1 MSEKIG
7 EKSFLKKCEA
17 SRESESRASVSRATV
32 SRGSENRASVR
43 ESSFK
48 TKSEPKLERKFDFT
62 FDNWTETKPEKK
74 YFISERFQGIINRLV
89 KSVSMSFKSNSVQV
103 VCLSVLGFCAGVFLT
118 CILITARRPDSRHG
132 VGGLE
137 TSAEPEYEENL
148 SSLLAQV
155 EKDTAADFDAD
166 AEALLSDSVD
176 EASADAALTDSALS
190 DPDSS
195 VITYQTYRVKAGDMI
210 GFIADAFDVTQD
222 TIISVNNIKQSRLIQ
237 PGQYLKIP
245 SMPGIIYTVKK
256 NGETPA
262 TIAEKYKVNAE
273 KCASANY
280 VSLDTELKAGTSI
293 FVPEAELDWATRQE
307 INGDLFKKPLHARY
321 WLSSNYGWRDSP
333 FNAGKR
339 TFHGGV
345 DMAVA
350 QGTPIYAALDGTVTA
365 VGYNATYG
373 NYVIITHH
381 SGYKTLYGHMKA
393 TACRKGNFVYTNT
406 VIGYVGSTGMSTGP
420 HLHFTVYKNGKT
432 INPFAVLN

>member
-1 MSEKIG
+1 MSDKIG

-17 SRESESRASVSRATV
+17 SLVDKELQKEPGKRADWESV
-32 SRGSENRASVR
+32 
-43 ESSFK
+43 K
-48 TKSEPKLERKFDFT
+48 KH
-62 FDNWTETKPEKK
+62 EKK
-74 YFISERFQGIINRLV
+74 CFISHRFQCIIKLLV
-89 KSVSMSFKSNSVQV
+89 KSFVMSFKSNSVQV
-103 VCLSVLGFCAGVFLT
+103 ICLSVLGFCAGVFLT

-137 TSAEPEYEENL
+137 TSAEPEYSENL
-148 SSLLAQV
+148 STLLAEV
-155 EKDTAADFDAD
+155 EKDVKASDSASLTEKSFVPAAVGEAADDINVDDLLAIGAD
-166 AEALLSDSVD
+166 APN
-176 EASADAALTDSALS
+176 ADAAAE
-190 DPDSS
+190 SS
-195 VITYQTYRVKAGDMI
+195 GGAVSSIVTYQTYRVKSGDMI

-245 SMPGIIYTVKK
+245 SMAGIIYTVKK
-256 NGETPA
+256 NGETA
-262 TIAEKYKVNAE
+262 ASIAEKYKVNAE
-273 KCASANY
+273 KCANANY
-280 VSLDTELKAGTSI
+280 VSLDTELKAGTSL
-293 FVPEAELDWATRQE
+293 FVPDAELDWATRQE

-333 FNAGKR
+333 FNAGSR
-339 TFHGGV
+339 TFHGGI
-345 DMAVA
+345 DMAVS

-381 SGYKTLYGHMKA
+381 SGYKTLYGHMKS

-432 INPFAVLN
+432 INPLTVLN

>member
-1 MSEKIG
+1 MSDKIG
-7 EKSFLKKCEA
+7 EKSLLKKCEA
-17 SRESESRASVSRATV
+17 TLES
-32 SRGSENRASVR
+32 
-43 ESSFK
+43 
-48 TKSEPKLERKFDFT
+48 KSE
-62 FDNWTETKPEKK
+62 KK
-74 YFISERFQGIINRLV
+74 CFISGSFQAIMNRFV
-89 KSVSMSFKSNSVQV
+89 KSVVMSFKSNSVKI

-118 CILITARRPDSRHG
+118 CLLITARRPDSRHG

-148 SSLLAQV
+148 SSLLADV
-155 EKDTAADFDAD
+155 EKDIAAADAVEEASLAD
-166 AEALLSDSVD
+166 ASLKDL
-176 EASADAALTDSALS
+176 
-190 DPDSS
+190 DSS

-222 TIISVNNIKQSRLIQ
+222 TIISVNNIRQSRLIQ

-280 VSLDTELKAGTSI
+280 VSLDTELKAGTSLFI
-293 FVPEAELDWATRQE
+293 PDAELDWATRQE
-307 INGDLFKKPLHARY
+307 INGDLFKKPLHTRY
-321 WLSSNYGWRDSP
+321 WLSSSYGWRDSP

-339 TFHGGV
+339 TFHGGI
-345 DMAVA
+345 DMASST
-350 QGTPIYAALDGTVTA
+350 GTPIYAALDGTVTA

-381 SGYKTLYGHMKA
+381 SGYKTLYGHMKS

-432 INPFAVLN
+432 INPLVVLN

>member
-1 MSEKIG
+1 MSKKIT
-7 EKSFLKKCEA
+7 EKSLLKKCEA
-17 SRESESRASVSRATV
+17 TLGLSEASV
-32 SRGSENRASVR
+32 
-43 ESSFK
+43 
-48 TKSEPKLERKFDFT
+48 
-62 FDNWTETKPEKK
+62 EKK
-74 YFISERFQGIINRLV
+74 YFISERFQCIINKLV
-89 KSVSMSFKSNSVQV
+89 KSIVMSFKSNSIQV

-118 CILITARRPDSRHG
+118 CLLITARRPDSRHG

-137 TSAEPEYEENL
+137 TAAEPEYEENL
-148 SSLLAQV
+148 STLLASV
-155 EKDTAADFDAD
+155 EKDISAADNEAAGDSGVDVAD
-166 AEALLSDSVD
+166 AL
-176 EASADAALTDSALS
+176 ASADF
-190 DPDSS
+190 DSS

-222 TIISVNNIKQSRLIQ
+222 TIISVNNIRQSRLIQ

-256 NGETPA
+256 NGETPQI
-262 TIAEKYKVNAE
+262 IAEKYKVNPE
-273 KCASANY
+273 KCANANY
-280 VSLDTELKAGTSI
+280 ISLDTELNAGPSL
-293 FVPEAELDWATRQE
+293 FVPDAELDWAPRQE

-321 WLSSNYGWRDSP
+321 WLSSNYGWRNSP
-333 FNAGKR
+333 FNAGAR

-350 QGTPIYAALDGTVTA
+350 KGTPIYAALDGTVTA

-381 SGYKTLYGHMKA
+381 SGYKTLYGHMNS
-393 TACRKGNFVYTNT
+393 TACKTGNFVYTNT

-432 INPFAVLN
+432 INPMAVLN

>member
-1 MSEKIG
+1 MSDKIG
-7 EKSFLKKCEA
+7 EKSFLRKCEA
-17 SRESESRASVSRATV
+17 SLVQNPQKIT
-32 SRGSENRASVR
+32 G
-43 ESSFK
+43 
-48 TKSEPKLERKFDFT
+48 
-62 FDNWTETKPEKK
+62 EKK
-74 YFISERFQGIINRLV
+74 DFISEKKHCIINKLV
-89 KSVSMSFKSNSVQV
+89 NNVVMSFKSNSIQV

-118 CILITARRPDSRHG
+118 CVLITARRPDTRHG

-148 SSLLAQV
+148 STLLAEV
-155 EKDTAADFDAD
+155 DKDIKAADSVKKEPADISEIADDDNLLALAEDAPD
-166 AEALLSDSVD
+166 AS
-176 EASADAALTDSALS
+176 ASADSAL
-190 DPDSS
+190 PEAVSS
-195 VITYQTYRVKAGDMI
+195 IITYQTYRVKSGDMI

-262 TIAEKYKVNAE
+262 TIAEKYKVNAD

-280 VSLDTELKAGTSI
+280 VSLDTELKAGTSL
-293 FVPEAELDWATRQE
+293 FVPDAELDWATRQE

-333 FNAGKR
+333 FNPGKR
-339 TFHGGV
+339 TFHGGL

-350 QGTPIYAALDGTVTA
+350 SGTPIYAALDGTVTA
-365 VGYNATYG
+365 VGFNATYG

-381 SGYKTLYGHMKA
+381 SGYKTLYGHMKS

-432 INPFAVLN
+432 INPMVVLN

>member
-1 MSEKIG
+1 MSDKIG

-17 SRESESRASVSRATV
+17 SLKMEE
-32 SRGSENRASVR
+32 
-43 ESSFK
+43 K
-48 TKSEPKLERKFDFT
+48 TIL
-62 FDNWTETKPEKK
+62 EKK
-74 YFISERFQGIINRLV
+74 DFISERKHSIIRKLV
-89 KSVSMSFKSNSVQV
+89 NNVVMSFKSNSVQV
-103 VCLSVLGFCAGVFLT
+103 VSFSVLGFCAGVMLT
-118 CILITARRPDSRHG
+118 CLLITSRRPDTKHG

-137 TSAEPEYEENL
+137 TTAEPEYEENL
-148 SSLLAQV
+148 SSLLADV
-155 EKDTAADFDAD
+155 NTNLAKIEVTDAENAAD
-166 AEALLSDSVD
+166 
-176 EASADAALTDSALS
+176 SAIFSEVETAPDAAAENLDENLE
-190 DPDSS
+190 
-195 VITYQTYRVKAGDMI
+195 ITYQTYRVKSGDMI
-210 GFIADAFDVTQD
+210 GFIEDAFDVPQD

-256 NGETPA
+256 NGETPD
-262 TIAEKYKVNAE
+262 TIAEKYKVNAD
-273 KCASANY
+273 KIASVNY
-280 VSLDTELKAGTSI
+280 LNTDSELKAGTSL

-321 WLSSNYGWRDSP
+321 WLSSNYGWRNSP
-333 FNAGKR
+333 FNAGAR
-339 TFHGGV
+339 TFHGGL

-350 QGTPIYAALDGTVTA
+350 SGTPIYAALDGTVTA

-381 SGYKTLYGHMKA
+381 SGYKTLYGHMKS

-432 INPFAVLN
+432 INPMVVLN

>member
-1 MSEKIG
+1 MSDKIG
-7 EKSFLKKCEA
+7 EKSLLRKCEA
-17 SRESESRASVSRATV
+17 ELEK
-32 SRGSENRASVR
+32 NR
-43 ESSFK
+43 
-48 TKSEPKLERKFDFT
+48 
-62 FDNWTETKPEKK
+62 
-74 YFISERFQGIINRLV
+74 FISEKKHYIIGSLV
-89 KSVSMSFKSNSVQV
+89 KSLFMSFKSNSIQV

-118 CILITARRPDSRHG
+118 CVLITARRPDTRHG
-132 VGGLE
+132 VGGFE
-137 TSAEPEYEENL
+137 TTAEPEYEDNL
-148 SSLLAQV
+148 NSLLTSV
-155 EKDTAADFDAD
+155 ENDIKSAGDLVASDS
-166 AEALLSDSVD
+166 AEAAEDLLAEEGLAESTS
-176 EASADAALTDSALS
+176 ETDSS
-190 DPDSS
+190 I
-195 VITYQTYRVKAGDMI
+195 ITYQTYRVKAGDMI

-262 TIAEKYKVNAE
+262 TIAEKYKVNAD
-273 KCASANY
+273 KCASANN
-280 VSLDTELKAGTSI
+280 VSLDTELKAGISL

-321 WLSSNYGWRDSP
+321 WLSSNYGWRNSP
-333 FNAGKR
+333 FNAGSR
-339 TFHGGV
+339 SFHGGI

-432 INPFAVLN
+432 INPMTVLN

>member
-7 EKSFLKKCEA
+7 EKSLLKRCEA
-17 SRESESRASVSRATV
+17 TIQAQAAS
-32 SRGSENRASVR
+32 
-43 ESSFK
+43 
-48 TKSEPKLERKFDFT
+48 
-62 FDNWTETKPEKK
+62 EKK
-74 YFISERFQGIINRLV
+74 DFISEEKQSIMSKLRIGKLIN
-89 KSVSMSFKSNSVQV
+89 SVVMSFKSNSIQV

-118 CILITARRPDSRHG
+118 CLLITARRPDSRHG

-148 SSLLAQV
+148 SSLLADTKSQV
-155 EKDTAADFDAD
+155 KNVSASLETVTEN
-166 AEALLSDSVD
+166 AELSDDDNLLALAEDAPNADS
-176 EASADAALTDSALS
+176 SADASGES
-190 DPDSS
+190 VSS
-195 VITYQTYRVKAGDMI
+195 IITYQTYRVKSGDMI

-262 TIAEKYKVNAE
+262 TIAEKYKVNAD

-280 VSLDTELKAGTSI
+280 VSLDTELQAGTSL
-293 FVPEAELDWATRQE
+293 FVPDAELDWATRQE

-321 WLSSNYGWRDSP
+321 WLSSNYGWRNSP
-333 FNAGKR
+333 FNAGAR
-339 TFHGGV
+339 TFHGGI

-381 SGYKTLYGHMKA
+381 SGYKTLYGHMKS

-432 INPFAVLN
+432 INPMVVLN

>member
-1 MSEKIG
+1 MSDKIG
-7 EKSFLKKCEA
+7 EKSLLKKCEA
-17 SRESESRASVSRATV
+17 TLES
-32 SRGSENRASVR
+32 
-43 ESSFK
+43 
-48 TKSEPKLERKFDFT
+48 KSE
-62 FDNWTETKPEKK
+62 KK
-74 YFISERFQGIINRLV
+74 CFISGSFQAIMNRFV
-89 KSVSMSFKSNSVQV
+89 KSVVMSFKSNSVKI

-118 CILITARRPDSRHG
+118 CLLITARRPDSRHG

-148 SSLLAQV
+148 SSLLADV
-155 EKDTAADFDAD
+155 EKDIAAADAD
-166 AEALLSDSVD
+166 KDSSASLSDI
-176 EASADAALTDSALS
+176 
-190 DPDSS
+190 DSS

-222 TIISVNNIKQSRLIQ
+222 TIISVNNIRQSRLIQ

-280 VSLDTELKAGTSI
+280 VSLDTELKAGTSLFI
-293 FVPEAELDWATRQE
+293 PDAELDWATRQE
-307 INGDLFKKPLHARY
+307 INGDLFKKPLHTRY
-321 WLSSNYGWRDSP
+321 WLSSSYGWRDSP

-339 TFHGGV
+339 TFHGGI
-345 DMAVA
+345 DMASSS
-350 QGTPIYAALDGTVTA
+350 GTPIYAALDGTVTA

-381 SGYKTLYGHMKA
+381 SGYKTLYGHMKS

-432 INPFAVLN
+432 INPLVVLN